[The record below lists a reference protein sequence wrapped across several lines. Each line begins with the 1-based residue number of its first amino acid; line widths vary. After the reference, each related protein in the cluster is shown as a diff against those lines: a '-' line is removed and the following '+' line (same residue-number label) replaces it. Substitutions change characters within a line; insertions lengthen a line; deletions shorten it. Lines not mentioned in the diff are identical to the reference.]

1 MGRKKTLPHRRL
13 KKKPKARPAAAAP
26 TAVADPSP
34 AAEPAPVRRAVAP
47 PGPKPAVVIDF
58 KDIEAYVRR
67 ELVRIAAVA
76 AVVFGL
82 ILTLGSLIR

>member
-13 KKKPKARPAAAAP
+13 KKKPKAQPTAAVS
-26 TAVADPSP
+26 TAVAEPSP
-34 AAEPAPVRRAVAP
+34 AAESAPTRRAVAP

-67 ELVRIAAVA
+67 ELVRIAVVA
-76 AVVFGL
+76 AAVFGL
-82 ILTLGSLIR
+82 ILILGSLIN